1 MGSTSR
7 KCEVR
12 GRVEGNQFRLLGV
25 PVQLLEEA
33 KKSQVAG
40 RSCVAF
46 ELRPLKS
53 WFSLQ

>member
-12 GRVEGNQFRLLGV
+12 GRVEGDQFRLLGV
-25 PVQLLEEA
+25 AVQLLEEA
-33 KKSQVAG
+33 KKSQVTG
-40 RSCVAF
+40 HSCVAF

>member
-33 KKSQVAG
+33 KKSQVTG